1 MSLRGTARPRWSQF
15 AFTLVFIL
23 GLASGGC
30 SIHPLPDD
38 VTGVPTYIIVRQVR
52 CETRQA
58 VIQSLFNYL
67 TTESNI
73 HDNLPDEYSY
83 NIGRQVKR
91 EYELNHDSII
101 KFNPAILTGSA
112 RKIVGLLYHTGI
124 AYNYD
129 LTGLEINNIDP
140 AVDFLRPLPKTTLVS
155 LGLTANFDRQRQNE
169 RSFTI
174 TDNFGDLV
182 TKVHDNYCS
191 HHLVETN
198 YVYPI
203 AGRVGIDRMV
213 HDFVLLTLFGNL
225 GGTISGKDPTKV
237 SGPPT
242 MVDQLQFQT
251 TIGGGATPKVVFIPL
266 GPAFSFSDAS
276 FPLAASRKD
285 THLLTVGLYLD
296 KTGASEIVGVRTGLF
311 SGRLITASG
320 GTAEQGAAMAVE
332 QFLQLKIFKPTVV
345 VGQ

>member
-1 MSLRGTARPRWSQF
+1 MGLRGTARPRRSF
-15 AFTLVFIL
+15 FVLIF
-23 GLASGGC
+23 GLALSGC

-38 VTGVPTYIIVRQVR
+38 VTHVSTYTIVRQVR

-58 VIQSLFNYL
+58 VIQSLFKYL
-67 TTESNI
+67 TSE
-73 HDNLPDEYSY
+73 DNLRYDRLDLHSLDV
-83 NIGRQVKR
+83 GRELER
-91 EYELNHDSII
+91 EYQKNHDSITR
-101 KFNPAILTGSA
+101 FNPASLTGFA
-112 RKIVGLLYHTGI
+112 REVVGLLFHTGV

-140 AVDFLRPLPKTTLVS
+140 AVDFLRPLPKTSLVS
-155 LGLTANFDRQRQNE
+155 LGVTGNFDRQRQNE
-169 RSFTI
+169 RTFTI
-174 TDNFGDLV
+174 TDNFGDLI
-182 TKVHDNYCS
+182 TKVHDDYCS
-191 HHLVETN
+191 DHIVEAD

-213 HDFVLLTLFGNL
+213 SDFLLLTLFGNL
-225 GGTISGKDPTKV
+225 GGSGSKDVTKV

-251 TIGGGATPKVVFIPL
+251 TIGGVATPKIVFIPL

-276 FPLAASRKD
+276 FPITASRKD

-296 KTGASEIVGVRTGLF
+296 KIGAKEITGVRTGLF
-311 SGRLITASG
+311 RGVLITASG
-320 GTAEQGAAMAVE
+320 GAAERGAARAVE